1 MSIPSFGFMSQFD
14 IFSADSSEQS
24 PSKRAEELRA
34 IINSAD
40 HAYYVEAHPIMS
52 DRDYD
57 AMFRELQ
64 DLEQHDPTLL
74 TPDSPTQR
82 IGGSQLKEFAQVMH
96 KKPMLSLANT
106 YSDDEVR
113 DFDERV
119 TQGLDNPHHPY
130 VCELKVDGV
139 AISLHY
145 RNGVLERA
153 VTRGDGEIGDD
164 VTANI
169 KTIKELPLKIQ
180 HIPFEELNQEMEIRG
195 EVYMENAAFLALNQ
209 AREEA
214 GEKTYANPRNL
225 TAGTLKQLNSKE
237 VAKRPLKI
245 VCYYLDGNTEKTNIS
260 HAENLTHLKTMG
272 FPISQYSKKV
282 DDINAVTT
290 FLNEWEYQRN
300 QLPFGIDGIVIKVDS
315 IAQQRILGTVA
326 RAPKWAIA
334 YKYEALKAE
343 TILRDITFQ
352 VGRTGVVTPVAE
364 LQPVLLAGSTIS
376 RATLHNED
384 FIHGLDIRIGDT
396 VIVEKGGDVIP
407 KITGFI
413 ASKRHSDALKFSFP
427 NICPCPIN
435 SELHHTEGEVHYL
448 CMHPECP
455 WQIRRR
461 LEHFASRD
469 AMNIEGLGEK
479 VIDQFVELG
488 LLHSIADIYS
498 LQEKKDS
505 ILSLDRWG
513 IKSVEKLLESI
524 EQSKIQPFRK
534 VLFALG
540 IRHVGEGM
548 SKTLAQHFGSIEALQ
563 NADLNQLMEIKEVG
577 NSIAHS
583 LIEFFKDEHEMTML
597 NALKVAGLQ
606 MSIDPSEMELRTD
619 EFSGY
624 SIVLTGELSA
634 LTRKEASEE
643 IEKRGGKVTGSV
655 SKKTTC
661 LIAGEQAGSKLDKAR
676 ELHIPILTEQ
686 DFLSVIQG
694 TLPLTSFLGLP

>member
-1 MSIPSFGFMSQFD
+1 MSQFD
-14 IFSADSSEQS
+14 IFSADSSDQS

-64 DLEQHDPTLL
+64 DLELHDPTLL

-82 IGGSQLKEFAQVMH
+82 IGGSQLKEFVQVMH

-106 YSDDEVR
+106 YSEEEVR
-113 DFDERV
+113 DFDARV
-119 TQGLDNPHHPY
+119 THGLDNPHHPY

-169 KTIKELPLKIQ
+169 KTINELPLKIQ

-214 GEKTYANPRNL
+214 GEKVYANPRNL

-245 VCYYLDGNTEKTNIS
+245 VCYYLDGNTDKTNVS
-260 HAENLTHLKTMG
+260 HAENLHHLQRMG

-282 DDINAVTT
+282 DDINAVST
-290 FLNEWEYQRN
+290 FLTDWEHQRD

-334 YKYEALKAE
+334 YKYEAQKAE

-364 LQPVLLAGSTIS
+364 LEPVFLAGSTIS

-384 FIHGLDIRIGDT
+384 FILGLDIRIGDT

-407 KITGFI
+407 KITGYI
-413 ASKRHSDALKFSFP
+413 PSKRHPDASKFSFP
-427 NICPCPIN
+427 HSCPCPIN
-435 SELHHTEGEVHYL
+435 SELHHPEGEVQYL

-488 LLHSIADIYS
+488 LLHTIADIYS

-513 IKSVEKLLESI
+513 IKSMEKLLESI

-563 NADLNQLMEIKEVG
+563 NADLHQLMEIKEVG

-583 LIEFFKDEHEMTML
+583 LIEFFKDEHEMIML
-597 NALKVAGLQ
+597 NALKYAGLC
-606 MSIDPSEMELRTD
+606 MRINESEMEMRTD

-676 ELHIPILTEQ
+676 ELNIPILTEQ
-686 DFLSVIQG
+686 EFLAVIKG
-694 TLPLTSFLGLP
+694 TLPLTSFLGLS